1 MCEQIVVL
9 LKIYWGDAREKICE
23 AIDNIPLSCIVIGNR
38 GLGTLK
44 RLISLDCFFVAT
56 AIELYNVET
65 FGTLNHLHGKN
76 LKSSLIQLQL
86 SLDDDEKSTHY
97 QVTMHLMTCFLKGH
111 SNGNELFFC
120 EVLK

>member
-1 MCEQIVVL
+1 MYEQIVVL

-111 SNGNELFFC
+111 SNGNELFF
-120 EVLK
+120 L